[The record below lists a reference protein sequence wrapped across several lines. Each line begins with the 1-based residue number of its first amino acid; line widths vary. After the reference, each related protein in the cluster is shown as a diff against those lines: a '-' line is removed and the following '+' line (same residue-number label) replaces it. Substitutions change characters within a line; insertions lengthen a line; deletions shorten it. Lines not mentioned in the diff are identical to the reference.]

1 MRYEIGM
8 SGTGGQ
14 GTILLGTILAESL
27 SNKDGIFV
35 AQTQAYDPAVRGS
48 KAESFLVISDEEI
61 DWHGPFRL
69 NILLALSQ
77 NAYEHNI
84 KRLIPEGI
92 LILDPQFVGKAAW
105 DKVLSIPFTQKARN
119 KFNDERT
126 VNMICAG
133 VLIELCNYLSGEAVK
148 SAITSNFKGKALE
161 TNLAAFQEGIE
172 VARQNMKEGF
182 ATIESSEEMQI

>member
-35 AQTQAYDPAVRGS
+35 AQTKAYDPAVRGS

-69 NILLALSQ
+69 DILLALSQ
-77 NAYEHNI
+77 DAYEHNI
-84 KRLIPEGI
+84 KRLKPEGI
-92 LILDPQFVGKAAW
+92 LIIDPQFVGKAAW
-105 DKVLSIPFTQKARN
+105 GKVLSFPFTQIARN

-133 VLIELCNYLSGEAVK
+133 FLIEFCSYLSAESVK
-148 SAITSNFKGKALE
+148 SAISSNFKGKVLE
-161 TNLAAFQEGIE
+161 TNLAAFKEGIE
-172 VARQNMKEGF
+172 SARQGLKEGF
-182 ATIESSEEMQI
+182 ANIESSEDTQI